1 MMIKNVSNG
10 VDGRRTIART
20 LRSDPKQNGMLEIM
34 IRTNGV
40 ELTEKLRDAVTRKI
54 GRARQY
60 APRAFRAR
68 VHLEREHIKPTRDRF
83 RVSVRYEIP
92 GWDILA
98 EHQAHEPFAALDLVS
113 EKIERRLRKK
123 KTARLA
129 SRVGRKARACRIADF
144 CSVHEPY
151 PERS

>member
-1 MMIKNVSNG
+1 MTIKIKSKGLN
-10 VDGRRTIART
+10 GRRTIART
-20 LRSDPKQNGMLEIM
+20 LHRNPKQNGIFEI
-34 IRTNGV
+34 IVRAKEV
-40 ELTEKLRDAVTRKI
+40 ELTEKLREAVMRKI

-68 VHLEREHIKPTRDRF
+68 VHIEREHVKPTKDQF

-92 GWDILA
+92 GCDIFA
-98 EHQAHEPFAALDLVS
+98 EHRAEEPLAALDLVS
-113 EKIERRLRKK
+113 EKIERRLRKR

-129 SRVGRKARACRIADF
+129 SRLGRKARACRIVDF
-144 CSVHEPY
+144 CGLHEPY

>member
-1 MMIKNVSNG
+1 MIKNVSNG
-10 VDGRRTIART
+10 VNGRRTIART
-20 LRSDPKQNGMLEIM
+20 LQSDPKQNRMLEII

-40 ELTEKLRDAVTRKI
+40 ELTEKLRDAVTLKI

-60 APRAFRAR
+60 APSAFRAR
-68 VHLEREHIKPTRDRF
+68 VHLEREHIKTTGDQF

-98 EHQAHEPFAALDLVS
+98 EHQAQEPMAALDLVS

-129 SRVGRKARACRIADF
+129 NRVGRKARACRIADF